1 MWRVFGIF
9 FVVFLSGE
17 CLPSKYNP
25 GGPQQEIVLH
35 VEQTWAQEPHG
46 YSRTAKVAIPATS
59 AGQKVPVVFHFH
71 GAGGHGNTHPFGN
84 FLGEDAII
92 VAPDGYENT
101 WNIYAEPSK
110 ADDVQFTLALI
121 EKIADQIPSADMD
134 NVNIAGTSNGAALTY
149 QLLINTKADRPFR
162 RALPMVSSL
171 IGPQYHDDQFWT
183 FTESAPDHQTNNF
196 DVPVVPTFSEDFE
209 YAHFHGTDDGTIRYD
224 GQNPG
229 PGFLAGA
236 EVYAAQLTDF
246 IWARAMGY
254 TGPQLEDS
262 AGVDVG
268 MDGREAQEYR
278 YLGGRVRHYKLIG
291 ETHGSAGPSHP
302 VVQKIVRE
310 LVLGQGK

>member
-1 MWRVFGIF
+1 VFCIF
-9 FVVFLSGE
+9 SVVFLSGE

-25 GGPQQEIVLH
+25 GGPRQEIVLH

-71 GAGGHGNTHPFGN
+71 GAGGHGNTHPFGT
-84 FLGEDAII
+84 FLGDDAII

-121 EKIADQIPSADMD
+121 EKIADQIPAADMD

-171 IGPQYHDDQFWT
+171 IGPQYHEDQFWT

-291 ETHGSAGPSHP
+291 ETHGSAGPGHP

-310 LVLGQGK
+310 LVLGHGK